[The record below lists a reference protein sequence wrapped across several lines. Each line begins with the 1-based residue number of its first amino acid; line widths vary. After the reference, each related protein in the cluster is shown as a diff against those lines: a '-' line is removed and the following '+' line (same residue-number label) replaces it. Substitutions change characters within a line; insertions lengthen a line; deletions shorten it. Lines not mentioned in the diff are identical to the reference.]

1 MASPLYIRLQSIRAS
16 IQSQWGDAMR
26 HSLQPIMQSNLSRI
40 LVSLFVF
47 SIFIQI
53 LTGIMLS
60 LHFVPSSSMILTD
73 NGKQSTVKLPNKVM
87 LDPEGDTLAMPGELL
102 LREAQQQDIKPT
114 ISFVSVKIIESS
126 FPLNIIR
133 IIHRMNTH
141 VLLAVL
147 LSIILMF
154 IIHLRDTIFFKGIW
168 FLLLVLGTGISL
180 IAWTGYILPW
190 DQYASTSYSMVSG
203 FIRTGLESFAG
214 SSEAFTSGAIQ
225 TDFIARLFSIHA
237 LILPFLMMF
246 LLFYIKMILQINSS
260 YSNNVFGYGF
270 VALIILMGIF
280 RSSEATLFPPSDAQV
295 PTIIG
300 IEPAWFFQ
308 PLHGI
313 VSALPADAGILV
325 ISCAIVMFLCLPFI
339 SLYRLRMIVL
349 AFIAIATLF
358 FALAY

>member
-1 MASPLYIRLQSIRAS
+1 MPSPFYIRLQSMRAS
-16 IQSQWGDAMR
+16 MQSQWGDAMLN
-26 HSLQPIMQSNLSRI
+26 SFQPIMQSNLLRI

-47 SIFIQI
+47 SIFIQM

-73 NGKQSTVKLPNKVM
+73 KGKPSTLKIPSKVM
-87 LDPEGDTLAMPGELL
+87 LDQEGDTLALPGEFL
-102 LREAQQQDIKPT
+102 LREARQQDIKPT
-114 ISFVSVKIIESS
+114 ISFVSVKSIESS

-133 IIHRMNTH
+133 MIHRMNTH
-141 VLLAVL
+141 ALLAIL
-147 LSIILMF
+147 MSIILV
-154 IIHLRDTIFFKGIW
+154 IIVHLRDTTLFKGIW
-168 FLLLVLGTGISL
+168 FLLLILGTGMSL

-190 DQYASTSYSMVSG
+190 DQFASTSYSVVSG
-203 FIRTGLESFAG
+203 FIRSGLESFG
-214 SSEAFTSGAIQ
+214 VSFESSSSGAFQ

-237 LILPFLMMF
+237 LLLPILMLL
-246 LLFYIKMILQINSS
+246 LLFYIKMKLQTQIT

-270 VALIILMGIF
+270 VVLIIIMGIVC
-280 RSSEATLFPPSDAQV
+280 SGDTTLFPPSDASV

-325 ISCAIVMFLCLPFI
+325 IASAMMIFLGLPFI
-339 SLYRLRMIVL
+339 SSYRLRMIAL
-349 AFIAIATLF
+349 AIVAFATLF